1 MGQGLSLAFAP
12 IFGFA
17 SEKFKRS
24 TVLAVAGII
33 GAVGSLPFAFTKEAP
48 AHKSNYAFVCLIGI
62 GQIGMIVTGMTLVN
76 GTYIDPKYRG
86 SVAGVFS
93 FCGAI
98 SIMIMAKLGGYLFD
112 VWMRGAPF
120 VLMGIAHLLVAV
132 FSIYVRIVS
141 PKLEKRDREMLE
153 REEAERK
160 ENAQRTEMADTL

>member
-1 MGQGLSLAFAP
+1 
-12 IFGFA
+12 
-17 SEKFKRS
+17 
-24 TVLAVAGII
+24 
-33 GAVGSLPFAFTKEAP
+33 
-48 AHKSNYAFVCLIGI
+48 
-62 GQIGMIVTGMTLVN
+62 
-76 GTYIDPKYRG
+76 
-86 SVAGVFS
+86 
-93 FCGAI
+93 
-98 SIMIMAKLGGYLFD
+98 MIMAKLGGYLFD